1 MELAFTIIFMLLA
14 GFFAGSE
21 TAFISID
28 RMQLHANTDMKERRY
43 RILHWLL
50 DRIEDVQ
57 GMFLIGTNICIVTAT
72 ILFSNY
78 MIKILNGDPLVP
90 LYVTLIM
97 TPCVLLLSDV
107 IPKIIFRH
115 FADSITHALAPVYL
129 FFFVVFFPIEFIFIR
144 VIKFAMKILGL
155 SKTKKGSLTRDDFKA
170 LLETITGKGV
180 LQQREKG
187 FIERIMNIK
196 NVVAREIMIPLNR
209 LICVEESEEIGR
221 IGSLMASSEWTSLPV
236 YRDRVD
242 NVIGY
247 IDNKDVIRA
256 KQNEKVKKYIREA
269 LYVPEYVTIDHV
281 LLDMQNKA
289 SQMAF
294 AVDEYGSVAG
304 VITSQNLIA
313 EVVGGIME
321 SGDSSIEN
329 KGDYYLVSGMMDV
342 DELEDE
348 LGVTID
354 KTGFETVAGF
364 VMSQLERMPAAG
376 DRFDYDKWT
385 FEVISVNEL
394 RIDQIAVFLKRRKK
408 RAVQTSND
416 AATENS
422 NGAS

>member
-1 MELAFTIIFMLLA
+1 
-14 GFFAGSE
+14 
-21 TAFISID
+21 
-28 RMQLHANTDMKERRY
+28 
-43 RILHWLL
+43 
-50 DRIEDVQ
+50 
-57 GMFLIGTNICIVTAT
+57 
-72 ILFSNY
+72 
-78 MIKILNGDPLVP
+78 
-90 LYVTLIM
+90 
-97 TPCVLLLSDV
+97 
-107 IPKIIFRH
+107 
-115 FADSITHALAPVYL
+115 
-129 FFFVVFFPIEFIFIR
+129 
-144 VIKFAMKILGL
+144 MKILGL
-155 SKTKKGSLTRDDFKA
+155 SKTKKGSLTRDDFKI

-209 LICVEESEEIGR
+209 LICVEENEEIGR

-236 YRDRVD
+236 YRERVD

-256 KQNEKVKKYIREA
+256 KQSEKVKKYIREA

-304 VITSQNLIA
+304 IITSQNLIS
-313 EVVGGIME
+313 EVVGEIME
-321 SGDSSIEN
+321 SGDNGIEN
-329 KGDYYLVSGMMDV
+329 KGDYYLVDGMMDI

-348 LGVTID
+348 LGVTIE

-364 VMSQLERMPAAG
+364 VMSRLERMAAAG

-394 RIDQIAVFLKRRKK
+394 RIDQVAVFLKRRKK
-408 RAVQTSND
+408 KIAHLQTIQQRRTLMELHDIQPRKIKSVQREAEVVIEKYAADGVSLAHDEGKAVYVRFAVPEKRMRVNIYRETKGLRHRRAVELLERSPLRIEPECPYFGMCGGCDISVSCHMTSRSRSRNRSYSKPS
-416 AATENS
+416 ARSGSSKSITLRVKLLVRKLTTTAIPRPSRS
-422 NGAS
+422 NRS